1 MAKHLCLLMFLVT
14 GFLPA
19 LAPNQVDTLSN
30 DGIQQYNLKMGLG
43 WSQENHTQAR
53 VHLLQGSF
61 EFMMNDRFSMRGN
74 SGIPLSSAMS
84 EMKYYPFMLGGA
96 FHFFPRSW
104 FDFYLGADAG
114 FVHIGS
120 ASLAASWSTRVTP
133 VAGVTLYFW
142 GAFYIEGEAGYN
154 ILQYA
159 KDIPLDLSAPTF
171 RIRTGFYL

>member
-1 MAKHLCLLMFLVT
+1 MVKFLRVFLLLVAYP
-14 GFLPA
+14 LSA

-43 WSQENHTQAR
+43 WSQENHTSTR

-61 EFMMNDRFSMRGN
+61 EFMMNDRFSVRGN
-74 SGIPLSSAMS
+74 SGIPLSSTMS

-96 FHFFPRSW
+96 FHIFPRSW
-104 FDFYLGADAG
+104 FDLYLGADAG

-133 VAGVTLYFW
+133 VVGMTLYFW

-159 KDIPLDLSAPTF
+159 KDIPLDLSAPTY